1 MQKIQSLNTMRPSD
15 KSLFA
20 KEKSR
25 QYVWKNVLVYF
36 ADFFKTT
43 YLVYPFTKYLFVVRS
58 STQRKSEGKC
68 INR

>member
-1 MQKIQSLNTMRPSD
+1 MEKIQSLNTKRPSD

-25 QYVWKNVLVYF
+25 QCVWKNVLVYF
-36 ADFFKTT
+36 AVFKTT